1 MLESGSFIEP
11 GFPQPY
17 RLFVHCGIEWLGYVN
32 DIGWRTDVPGDAV
45 DFVPPE
51 WQSAVRGESIDLS
64 ILLSTDP
71 EPVIEATANGHAV
84 VYRAT
89 AEDLPGCD

>member
-1 MLESGSFIEP
+1 M
-11 GFPQPY
+11 
-17 RLFVHCGIEWLGYVN
+17 N
-32 DIGWRTDVPGDAV
+32 DIAWRIDIPGDAV

-64 ILLSTDP
+64 ILLNTDP
-71 EPVIEATANGHAV
+71 EPVIEATANGHTV

-89 AEDLPGCD
+89 AEDPPGCD